1 MKNRNLIKN
10 LQNIGFKINKT
21 VKTSKGELNG
31 KTFVLT
37 GTLSSFTRQEATN
50 LIEKSGGIVTTSVSK
65 NTDYILFGESPG
77 SKLEKG
83 KKLGVELLSEKDFQ
97 ILTNR

>member
-1 MKNRNLIKN
+1 M
-10 LQNIGFKINKT
+10 
-21 VKTSKGELNG
+21 
-31 KTFVLT
+31 T
-37 GTLSSFTRQEATN
+37 GTLNSLTRQEATN

-83 KKLGVELLSEKDFQ
+83 KKIGVDLLSEEDFQ
-97 ILTNR
+97 ILTSK

>member
-1 MKNRNLIKN
+1 M
-10 LQNIGFKINKT
+10 
-21 VKTSKGELNG
+21 NG
-31 KTFVLT
+31 KTFVMT
-37 GTLSSFTRQEATN
+37 GTLNSFTRQEATN

-83 KKLGVELLSEKDFQ
+83 KKIGVELLSEEDFQ
-97 ILTNR
+97 ILTSK